1 MASQNLG
8 QVSGLWIGTSA
19 PTNTTLIWYDSTP
32 AIRCHKVYSVTASAW
47 VVLDQNV
54 ISAITYSELKNF
66 AQNTG
71 LTQGSWYKIT
81 DQGNILALAITSTKV
96 QYVDVNNN
104 FVIDD
109 LAASATY
116 IVTSSNLLIDDI
128 SGVWDATNKR
138 LKFSFAE
145 TAHDGNT
152 DNDFVFGKKQRGG
165 VWSLAKYKLSA
176 LISAVTGNSVTWN
189 KGIFFNFNSA
199 LNAKTDV
206 AGGVVGK
213 NTYDSE
219 KATMNKNITNVAASN
234 QAILNTAKN
243 YTDSKVVPSEIY
255 SKTLPSAPTSGT
267 AIDIAQ
273 GDTLS
278 GIITKIHRWITQF
291 KVATGIKVSQNFV
304 PASSVQPINNNDTVD
319 SALRKVQKN
328 LDDISSRIT
337 GNTIKTSSEE
347 ISELTDEPN
356 PITKNDFIS
365 QALMKLSYWCKH
377 ITTERIVNDSISK
390 DKMSLEMNP
399 AGLLQVKLM
408 LDKNSSF
415 SSDIFSQIRA
425 ILNKGTGI
433 GLGICIAEECK
444 HSGFFSGDP
453 NFYGPIFLEDEPSS
467 NFEVQNNHIRGILSN
482 IGFIKNYR
490 MKIFSYYPINN
501 VPCSAPS
508 TTFSNTI
515 FEGVYPMVGL
525 KKSGKKIWLSLLVS
539 FSKELMNLIY
549 NPNNWVDFQFDLSGT
564 IFNKTI
570 TPVSTTNSGGNG
582 DETTVFLINYD
593 VTDLLSNDY
602 ILNNFW
608 SRINLKIT
616 LNRKQ

>member
-32 AIRCHKVYSVTASAW
+32 AIRCHKVYSVTSAAW

-54 ISAITYSELKNF
+54 ISAITYSELKNL

-219 KATMNKNITNVAASN
+219 KETMNQNITNVAASN

-255 SKTLPSAPTSGT
+255 SKALPSAPTSGT

-273 GDTLS
+273 GDTLLS
-278 GIITKIHRWITQF
+278 VVTKIQRWINQF
-291 KVATGIKVSQNFV
+291 KTATGIKVGQSFS
-304 PASSVQPINNNDTVD
+304 PSSTRASINNNDTVQ
-319 SALRKVQKN
+319 SALEKTQKAIN
-328 LDDISSRIT
+328 DVS
-337 GNTIKTSSEE
+337 TSSGIDVNTSSDFPLIEDPWPGGVDGTQPQYE
-347 ISELTDEPN
+347 NTDTIISGSDKVLTALSKLN
-356 PITKNDFIS
+356 FLVRHIKSFQINKYAITLDKIS
-365 QALMKLSYWCKH
+365 KAGVLPTD
-377 ITTERIVNDSISK
+377 IFRIDINSSISL
-390 DKMSLEMNP
+390 DGCGIGGVIVQGVSNNFFAYDPSYPNNP
-399 AGLLQVKLM
+399 YRLRSYY
-408 LDKNSSF
+408 NSSF
-415 SSDIFSQIRA
+415 PKILAFSPVTQVIENAEFDYSICSSFVHFTEEGITCQIIIQLSKTKYDSLYSAGYRFFKGIISGDLYDYQLSGKNYSVELNRIT
-425 ILNKGTGI
+425 ILN
-433 GLGICIAEECK
+433 L
-444 HSGFFSGDP
+444 
-453 NFYGPIFLEDEPSS
+453 NL
-467 NFEVQNNHIRGILSN
+467 
-482 IGFIKNYR
+482 
-490 MKIFSYYPINN
+490 
-501 VPCSAPS
+501 
-508 TTFSNTI
+508 
-515 FEGVYPMVGL
+515 
-525 KKSGKKIWLSLLVS
+525 
-539 FSKELMNLIY
+539 SKETLTQKSYQHIVLN
-549 NPNNWVDFQFDLSGT
+549 
-564 IFNKTI
+564 
-570 TPVSTTNSGGNG
+570 
-582 DETTVFLINYD
+582 
-593 VTDLLSNDY
+593 VTLDASENA
-602 ILNNFW
+602 
-608 SRINLKIT
+608 
-616 LNRKQ
+616 

>member
-32 AIRCHKVYSVTASAW
+32 AIRCHKVYSVTTAAW

-54 ISAITYSELKNF
+54 ISAITYSELKNL

-176 LISAVTGNSVTWN
+176 LISAVTGNSITWN
-189 KGIFFNFNSA
+189 KGIFFNFNAA
-199 LNAKTDV
+199 LNNKTDV

-219 KATMNKNITNVAASN
+219 KATMNQNIANVAASN

-278 GIITKIHRWITQF
+278 GIITKIHRWIAQF
-291 KVATGIKVSQNFV
+291 KVATGIKVSQSFA
-304 PASSVQPINNNDTVD
+304 PTSTVQAINNNDTVD
-319 SALRKVQKN
+319 SALRKVQKHLN
-328 LDDISSRIT
+328 DIPIVKTGEDIKSGTQDWESHENPVFNYKDNVFVTLSKIISKFGKIRRDDLYGGSWLMPVKSSFYSITDSSSEKYLPISDLISNEGISPILINSPSTSPVTVKISFKNIDSLISNKYTRFQLFLFNSDINNHKRLFKFSFPFSSEQQIISGYDMEFSVDVT
-337 GNTIKTSSEE
+337 MDTILNSLWGKIVTFERIKTQSGVFTWNIVSVSPTIELI
-347 ISELTDEPN
+347 IS
-356 PITKNDFIS
+356 
-365 QALMKLSYWCKH
+365 Y
-377 ITTERIVNDSISK
+377 
-390 DKMSLEMNP
+390 
-399 AGLLQVKLM
+399 
-408 LDKNSSF
+408 
-415 SSDIFSQIRA
+415 
-425 ILNKGTGI
+425 
-433 GLGICIAEECK
+433 
-444 HSGFFSGDP
+444 
-453 NFYGPIFLEDEPSS
+453 
-467 NFEVQNNHIRGILSN
+467 
-482 IGFIKNYR
+482 
-490 MKIFSYYPINN
+490 
-501 VPCSAPS
+501 
-508 TTFSNTI
+508 
-515 FEGVYPMVGL
+515 
-525 KKSGKKIWLSLLVS
+525 
-539 FSKELMNLIY
+539 
-549 NPNNWVDFQFDLSGT
+549 
-564 IFNKTI
+564 
-570 TPVSTTNSGGNG
+570 
-582 DETTVFLINYD
+582 
-593 VTDLLSNDY
+593 
-602 ILNNFW
+602 
-608 SRINLKIT
+608 
-616 LNRKQ
+616 

>member
-32 AIRCHKVYSVTASAW
+32 AIRCHKVYSITAAAW

-54 ISAITYSELKNF
+54 ISAITYSELKNL

-189 KGIFFNFNSA
+189 KGIFFNFNAA
-199 LNAKTDV
+199 LNNKTDV

-219 KATMNKNITNVAASN
+219 KATMNQNITNVAASN

-278 GIITKIHRWITQF
+278 GIITKIQRWIAQF
-291 KVATGIKVSQNFV
+291 KVATGIKVSQSFA
-304 PASSVQPINNNDTVD
+304 PSLSLQDINNNDTVD
-319 SALRKVQKN
+319 SALRKVQKQIN
-328 LDDISSRIT
+328 HLNEGIPDNSIT
-337 GNTIKTSSEE
+337 RS
-347 ISELTDEPN
+347 
-356 PITKNDFIS
+356 
-365 QALMKLSYWCKH
+365 
-377 ITTERIVNDSISK
+377 
-390 DKMSLEMNP
+390 KMSSKTYGYRKYLYDQGEQGHICDVYPGMINTDYSNWRNP
-399 AGLLQVKLM
+399 HNARYLRVCSPV
-408 LDKNSSF
+408 DW
-415 SSDIFSQIRA
+415 SDIDCALQPSKVIMLPNQSDDLSQEEVSRYIIA
-425 ILNKGTGI
+425 DTGI
-433 GLGICIAEECK
+433 QLILDADMEGIVPDGEHLCVFE
-444 HSGFFSGDP
+444 
-453 NFYGPIFLEDEPSS
+453 FYW
-467 NFEVQNNHIRGILSN
+467 Q
-482 IGFIKNYR
+482 
-490 MKIFSYYPINN
+490 
-501 VPCSAPS
+501 
-508 TTFSNTI
+508 
-515 FEGVYPMVGL
+515 
-525 KKSGKKIWLSLLVS
+525 
-539 FSKELMNLIY
+539 SKQKVFVKFTYVNL
-549 NPNNWVDFQFDLSGT
+549 NP
-564 IFNKTI
+564 
-570 TPVSTTNSGGNG
+570 
-582 DETTVFLINYD
+582 
-593 VTDLLSNDY
+593 
-602 ILNNFW
+602 
-608 SRINLKIT
+608 
-616 LNRKQ
+616 

>member
-32 AIRCHKVYSVTASAW
+32 AIRCHKVYSVTSAAW

-54 ISAITYSELKNF
+54 ISAITYSELKNL

-96 QYVDVNNN
+96 QYVDINNN

-152 DNDFVFGKKQRGG
+152 DNDFIFGKKQRGG

-176 LISAVTGNSVTWN
+176 LISAVRGNSVTWN

-199 LNAKTDV
+199 LKAKTDV

-219 KATMNKNITNVAASN
+219 KAAMNQNITNVAASN

-255 SKTLPSAPTSGT
+255 SKALPSAPTSGA

-278 GIITKIHRWITQF
+278 SVVTKIQRWINQF
-291 KVATGIKVSQNFV
+291 KTAKGIKVERSFS
-304 PASSVQPINNNDTVD
+304 PSSERAPINDNDTVQ
-319 SALRKVQKN
+319 SALEKTQKAIN
-328 LDDISSRIT
+328 DVSASSGIDV
-337 GNTIKTSSEE
+337 NTSSDFPSIKDPWPGGLDGTQPQYENTDTI
-347 ISELTDEPN
+347 ISGSDKVLTALSKLN
-356 PITKNDFIS
+356 FLVRHIKSFQINRYAITLDKIS
-365 QALMKLSYWCKH
+365 KTGVLPTD
-377 ITTERIVNDSISK
+377 IFRIDINSSISL
-390 DKMSLEMNP
+390 DGCGIGGVIVQGVSNNFFAYDPSYPNNP
-399 AGLLQVKLM
+399 YRLRSYY
-408 LDKNSSF
+408 NSSF
-415 SSDIFSQIRA
+415 PKILAFSPVTQVIENAEFDYSICSSFVHFTDEGITCQIIIQLSKTKYDSLYSAGYRYFKGTINGDVYDYQLSGKNYSVELNRIT
-425 ILNKGTGI
+425 ILN
-433 GLGICIAEECK
+433 L
-444 HSGFFSGDP
+444 
-453 NFYGPIFLEDEPSS
+453 
-467 NFEVQNNHIRGILSN
+467 
-482 IGFIKNYR
+482 
-490 MKIFSYYPINN
+490 N
-501 VPCSAPS
+501 V
-508 TTFSNTI
+508 
-515 FEGVYPMVGL
+515 
-525 KKSGKKIWLSLLVS
+525 
-539 FSKELMNLIY
+539 SKETLTQKSYQHI
-549 NPNNWVDFQFDLSGT
+549 V
-564 IFNKTI
+564 
-570 TPVSTTNSGGNG
+570 
-582 DETTVFLINYD
+582 
-593 VTDLLSNDY
+593 
-602 ILNNFW
+602 
-608 SRINLKIT
+608 LKLT
-616 LNRKQ
+616 LDASKNA

>member
-32 AIRCHKVYSVTASAW
+32 AIRCHKVYSVTAAAW

-54 ISAITYSELKNF
+54 ISAITYSELKNL
-66 AQNTG
+66 AQSTG

-145 TAHDGNT
+145 TANDGNT

-219 KATMNKNITNVAASN
+219 KETMNQNIANVAASN

-278 GIITKIHRWITQF
+278 SVVTKIQRWINQF
-291 KVATGIKVSQNFV
+291 KTATGIKVGQSFS
-304 PASSVQPINNNDTVD
+304 PSSTRASINNNDTVQ
-319 SALRKVQKN
+319 SALEKTQKAINDVSTSAGIDVNTSPNFPSIVDPWPGGVDETQPQYENTDTIISGSDKVLTALSKLNFLVRHIKSFQINKYAIT
-328 LDDISSRIT
+328 LDKISKAGVLPTDIFRIDI
-337 GNTIKTSSEE
+337 NS
-347 ISELTDEPN
+347 
-356 PITKNDFIS
+356 
-365 QALMKLSYWCKH
+365 
-377 ITTERIVNDSISK
+377 SISL
-390 DKMSLEMNP
+390 DGCGIGGVIVQGVSNNFFAYDPSYPNNP
-399 AGLLQVKLM
+399 YRLRSYY
-408 LDKNSSF
+408 NSSF
-415 SSDIFSQIRA
+415 PKILAFSPVTQVIENAEFDYSICSSFVHFTEEGITCQIIIQLSKTKYDSLYSAGYRFFKGTINGDVYDYQLSGKNYSVELNRIT
-425 ILNKGTGI
+425 ILN
-433 GLGICIAEECK
+433 L
-444 HSGFFSGDP
+444 
-453 NFYGPIFLEDEPSS
+453 NL
-467 NFEVQNNHIRGILSN
+467 
-482 IGFIKNYR
+482 
-490 MKIFSYYPINN
+490 
-501 VPCSAPS
+501 
-508 TTFSNTI
+508 
-515 FEGVYPMVGL
+515 
-525 KKSGKKIWLSLLVS
+525 
-539 FSKELMNLIY
+539 SKETLTQKSYQHI
-549 NPNNWVDFQFDLSGT
+549 V
-564 IFNKTI
+564 
-570 TPVSTTNSGGNG
+570 
-582 DETTVFLINYD
+582 
-593 VTDLLSNDY
+593 
-602 ILNNFW
+602 
-608 SRINLKIT
+608 LKLT
-616 LNRKQ
+616 LDASENA

>member
-32 AIRCHKVYSVTASAW
+32 AIRCHKVYSVTSASW

-54 ISAITYSELKNF
+54 ISAITYSELKNL

-96 QYVDVNNN
+96 QYVDINNN

-176 LISAVTGNSVTWN
+176 LISAVRGNSVTWN

-199 LNAKTDV
+199 LKAKTDV

-219 KATMNKNITNVAASN
+219 KAAMNQNIANVAASN

-255 SKTLPSAPTSGT
+255 SKALPSAPTSGA
-267 AIDIAQ
+267 AIDIAK

-278 GIITKIHRWITQF
+278 SIVTKIQRWINQF
-291 KVATGIKVSQNFV
+291 KMATGIKVEQSFS
-304 PASSVQPINNNDTVD
+304 PSSVRASINSNDTVQ
-319 SALRKVQKN
+319 SALEKTQKAIN
-328 LDDISSRIT
+328 DVSASSGIDV
-337 GNTIKTSSEE
+337 NTSSDFPSIEDPWPGGLDGTQPQYE
-347 ISELTDEPN
+347 NTDTIISGSDKVLTALSKLN
-356 PITKNDFIS
+356 FLVRHIKSFQINRYAITLDKIS
-365 QALMKLSYWCKH
+365 KTGVLPTD
-377 ITTERIVNDSISK
+377 IFRIDINSSISL
-390 DKMSLEMNP
+390 DGCGIGGVIVQGVSNNFFAYDPSHPNNP
-399 AGLLQVKLM
+399 YRLRSYYNSAFPKILAFSPVTQVIENAEF
-408 LDKNSSF
+408 DYSVCSSF
-415 SSDIFSQIRA
+415 VHFTEEGITCQIIIQLSKTRYDSLYSSGYRYF
-425 ILNKGTGI
+425 KGVI
-433 GLGICIAEECK
+433 N
-444 HSGFFSGDP
+444 GD
-453 NFYGPIFLEDEPSS
+453 
-467 NFEVQNNHIRGILSN
+467 
-482 IGFIKNYR
+482 
-490 MKIFSYYPINN
+490 
-501 VPCSAPS
+501 
-508 TTFSNTI
+508 
-515 FEGVYPMVGL
+515 VYD
-525 KKSGKKIWLSLLVS
+525 
-539 FSKELMNLIY
+539 Y
-549 NPNNWVDFQFDLSGT
+549 QLSGT
-564 IFNKTI
+564 NYSVALDRI
-570 TPVSTTNSGGNG
+570 T
-582 DETTVFLINYD
+582 
-593 VTDLLSNDY
+593 
-602 ILNNFW
+602 ILNLNI
-608 SRINLKIT
+608 SKETLTQKSYQHIVLKLT
-616 LNRKQ
+616 LDASKNA

>member
-32 AIRCHKVYSVTASAW
+32 AIRCHKVYSVTSAAW

-54 ISAITYSELKNF
+54 ISAITYSELKNL

-219 KATMNKNITNVAASN
+219 KETMNQNITNVAASN

-255 SKTLPSAPTSGT
+255 SKALPSAPTSGT

-273 GDTLS
+273 GDTLLS
-278 GIITKIHRWITQF
+278 VVTKIQRWINQF
-291 KVATGIKVSQNFV
+291 KTATGIKVGQSFS
-304 PASSVQPINNNDTVD
+304 PSSTRASINNNDTVQ
-319 SALRKVQKN
+319 SALEKTQKAIN
-328 LDDISSRIT
+328 DVS
-337 GNTIKTSSEE
+337 TSSGIDVNTSSDFPLIEDPWPGGVDGTQPQYE
-347 ISELTDEPN
+347 NTDTIISGSDKVLTALSKLN
-356 PITKNDFIS
+356 FLVRHIKSFQINKYAITLDKIS
-365 QALMKLSYWCKH
+365 KAGVLPTD
-377 ITTERIVNDSISK
+377 IFRIDINSSISL
-390 DKMSLEMNP
+390 DGCGIGGVIVQGVSNNFFAYDPSYPNNP
-399 AGLLQVKLM
+399 YRLRSYY
-408 LDKNSSF
+408 NSSF
-415 SSDIFSQIRA
+415 PKILAFSPVTQVIENAEFDYSICSSFVHFTEEGITCQIIIQLSKTKYDSLYSAGYRFFKGIISGDVYDYQLSGKNYSVELNRIT
-425 ILNKGTGI
+425 ILN
-433 GLGICIAEECK
+433 L
-444 HSGFFSGDP
+444 
-453 NFYGPIFLEDEPSS
+453 NL
-467 NFEVQNNHIRGILSN
+467 
-482 IGFIKNYR
+482 
-490 MKIFSYYPINN
+490 
-501 VPCSAPS
+501 
-508 TTFSNTI
+508 
-515 FEGVYPMVGL
+515 
-525 KKSGKKIWLSLLVS
+525 
-539 FSKELMNLIY
+539 SKETLTQKSYQHIVLN
-549 NPNNWVDFQFDLSGT
+549 
-564 IFNKTI
+564 
-570 TPVSTTNSGGNG
+570 
-582 DETTVFLINYD
+582 
-593 VTDLLSNDY
+593 VTLDASENA
-602 ILNNFW
+602 
-608 SRINLKIT
+608 
-616 LNRKQ
+616 

>member
-32 AIRCHKVYSVTASAW
+32 AIRCHKVYSVTAAAW

-54 ISAITYSELKNF
+54 ISAITYSELKNL

-176 LISAVTGNSVTWN
+176 LISAVTGNSITWN
-189 KGIFFNFNSA
+189 KGIFFNFNAA
-199 LNAKTDV
+199 LSSKTDV

-219 KATMNKNITNVAASN
+219 KATMNQNIANVAASN

-255 SKTLPSAPTSGT
+255 SKALPSAPTSGT

-278 GIITKIHRWITQF
+278 GIITKIHRWINQF
-291 KVATGIKVSQNFV
+291 KTASGIKVSQSFA
-304 PASSVQPINNNDTVD
+304 PATQKADINNNDTVD
-319 SALRKVQKN
+319 SALRKIQYWFNNIELSLSADWHPSHDNSDVKAGDDFQDAFAKLQGKFN
-328 LDDISSRIT
+328 HIYENGLRLSNFSNSESSWVDRHGVGSSVCDSSIYSDSLIIDHSVSVAGLGYRDKSRGAELSTDDTNIRSFVAGVAGISSNSASNPCDTFGGYFEKLKALGLYLKARRVSASTSLSSTDDIIT
-337 GNTIKTSSEE
+337 CYNTENNISVTLPNSPMCGKVVIVVQINSHEVTVVSADKEIRVADQNLTS
-347 ISELTDEPN
+347 
-356 PITKNDFIS
+356 
-365 QALMKLSYWCKH
+365 
-377 ITTERIVNDSISK
+377 TTVGGAG
-390 DKMSLEMNP
+390 KM
-399 AGLLQVKLM
+399 
-408 LDKNSSF
+408 
-415 SSDIFSQIRA
+415 A
-425 ILNKGTGI
+425 ILLFDGQLWSCVKI
-433 GLGICIAEECK
+433 G
-444 HSGFFSGDP
+444 
-453 NFYGPIFLEDEPSS
+453 
-467 NFEVQNNHIRGILSN
+467 
-482 IGFIKNYR
+482 
-490 MKIFSYYPINN
+490 
-501 VPCSAPS
+501 
-508 TTFSNTI
+508 
-515 FEGVYPMVGL
+515 
-525 KKSGKKIWLSLLVS
+525 
-539 FSKELMNLIY
+539 
-549 NPNNWVDFQFDLSGT
+549 
-564 IFNKTI
+564 
-570 TPVSTTNSGGNG
+570 
-582 DETTVFLINYD
+582 
-593 VTDLLSNDY
+593 
-602 ILNNFW
+602 
-608 SRINLKIT
+608 
-616 LNRKQ
+616 

>member
-32 AIRCHKVYSVTASAW
+32 AIRCHKVYSVKAAAW

-54 ISAITYSELKNF
+54 ISAITYSELKNL
-66 AQNTG
+66 AQSTG

-109 LAASATY
+109 FAASATY

-206 AGGVVGK
+206 DGGVVGK

-219 KATMNKNITNVAASN
+219 KAAMNQNITNVAASN

-273 GDTLS
+273 GDTLLS
-278 GIITKIHRWITQF
+278 VVTKIQRWINQF
-291 KVATGIKVSQNFV
+291 KTATGIKVGQSFS
-304 PASSVQPINNNDTVD
+304 PSSTRASINNNDTVQ
-319 SALRKVQKN
+319 SALEKTQKAIN
-328 LDDISSRIT
+328 DVSTSAGIDV
-337 GNTIKTSSEE
+337 NTSSDFPVIEDPWPGGVDGTQPQYE
-347 ISELTDEPN
+347 NTDTIISGSDKVLTALSKLN
-356 PITKNDFIS
+356 FLVRHIKSFQINKYAITLDKIS
-365 QALMKLSYWCKH
+365 KAGVLPTD
-377 ITTERIVNDSISK
+377 IFRIDINSSISL
-390 DKMSLEMNP
+390 DGCGIGGVIVQGVSNNFFAYDPSYPNNP
-399 AGLLQVKLM
+399 YRLRSYY
-408 LDKNSSF
+408 NSSF
-415 SSDIFSQIRA
+415 PKILAFSPVTQVIENAEFDYSICSSFVHFTEEGITCQIIIQLSKTKYDSLYSAGYRFFKGTINGDVYDYQLSGKNYSVELNRIT
-425 ILNKGTGI
+425 ILN
-433 GLGICIAEECK
+433 L
-444 HSGFFSGDP
+444 
-453 NFYGPIFLEDEPSS
+453 NL
-467 NFEVQNNHIRGILSN
+467 
-482 IGFIKNYR
+482 
-490 MKIFSYYPINN
+490 
-501 VPCSAPS
+501 
-508 TTFSNTI
+508 
-515 FEGVYPMVGL
+515 
-525 KKSGKKIWLSLLVS
+525 
-539 FSKELMNLIY
+539 SKE
-549 NPNNWVDFQFDLSGT
+549 
-564 IFNKTI
+564 
-570 TPVSTTNSGGNG
+570 
-582 DETTVFLINYD
+582 
-593 VTDLLSNDY
+593 
-602 ILNNFW
+602 
-608 SRINLKIT
+608 T
-616 LNRKQ
+616 LTQRSYQHIVLRLTLDASENA

>member
-32 AIRCHKVYSVTASAW
+32 AIRCHKVYSVTSAAW

-54 ISAITYSELKNF
+54 ISAITYSELRNL

-176 LISAVTGNSVTWN
+176 LISAVRGNSLTWN

-199 LNAKTDV
+199 LKAKTDV

-219 KATMNKNITNVAASN
+219 KAAMNQNITNVAASN

-255 SKTLPSAPTSGT
+255 SKTLPSAPTSGA

-278 GIITKIHRWITQF
+278 SIVTKIQRWINQF
-291 KVATGIKVSQNFV
+291 KTAKGIKVERSFS
-304 PASSVQPINNNDTVD
+304 PSSERAPINDNDTVQ
-319 SALRKVQKN
+319 SALEKTQKAIN
-328 LDDISSRIT
+328 DVSASSGIDV
-337 GNTIKTSSEE
+337 NTSSDFPSIKDPWPGGLDGTQPQYENTDTI
-347 ISELTDEPN
+347 ISGSDKVLTALSKLNFLVRHIKSFQINRYAITLDKISKTGVLPTDIFRIDINSSISLDGCGIGGVIVQGVSNNFFAYDPSHPNNPYRLRSYYNSAFPKILAFSPVTQVIENAEFDYSICSSFVHFTDEG
-356 PITKNDFIS
+356 ITCQIII
-365 QALMKLSYWCKH
+365 QLSKTKY
-377 ITTERIVNDSISK
+377 DSLYS
-390 DKMSLEMNP
+390 
-399 AGLLQVKLM
+399 AGYRY
-408 LDKNSSF
+408 F
-415 SSDIFSQIRA
+415 
-425 ILNKGTGI
+425 KGI
-433 GLGICIAEECK
+433 I
-444 HSGFFSGDP
+444 SGD
-453 NFYGPIFLEDEPSS
+453 
-467 NFEVQNNHIRGILSN
+467 
-482 IGFIKNYR
+482 
-490 MKIFSYYPINN
+490 
-501 VPCSAPS
+501 
-508 TTFSNTI
+508 
-515 FEGVYPMVGL
+515 VYD
-525 KKSGKKIWLSLLVS
+525 
-539 FSKELMNLIY
+539 Y
-549 NPNNWVDFQFDLSGT
+549 QLSGT
-564 IFNKTI
+564 NYSVALDRI
-570 TPVSTTNSGGNG
+570 T
-582 DETTVFLINYD
+582 
-593 VTDLLSNDY
+593 
-602 ILNNFW
+602 ILNLNV
-608 SRINLKIT
+608 SKETLTQKSYQHIVLKLT
-616 LNRKQ
+616 LDASKNA